1 MNKYTGVL
9 GLYNCQGAAWN
20 VAVRKNTFHETK
32 SGAITGYIR
41 GRDIH
46 LIGEASMDSDEWTGD
61 CAVYSH
67 KSGEVVILPYNVSM
81 PVSLKVLEHDIFTV
95 TPIKALAPGFS
106 FAPVGLINMFNS
118 GGAVERLEYEVK
130 GGAKLSDLADGNEGT
145 GVGEEIPENLSNELV
160 AVVHMEVK
168 GCGRFGAYSSA
179 KPRRCLLDSKDVEF
193 SYNPS
198 SGLVTVE
205 LDHLPEEGKRVHLV
219 EVEL

>member
-9 GLYNCQGAAWN
+9 GVYNCQGAAWN

-32 SGAITGYIR
+32 SEAITGYIR
-41 GRDIH
+41 GRDVH
-46 LIGEASMDSDEWTGD
+46 LIGEAATDSDEWTGD

-67 KSGEVVILPYNVSM
+67 RSGELVALPYNVSM

-95 TPIKALAPGFS
+95 SPIKVLSPGFS
-106 FAPVGLINMFNS
+106 FAPIGLIDMFNS
-118 GGAVERLEYEVK
+118 GGAVERLAYEVK
-130 GGAKLSDLADGNEGT
+130 GGAKPSELKDDNEAT
-145 GVGEEIPENLSNELV
+145 GVGEERMESRSNMLV
-160 AVVHMEVK
+160 AVVRIEAK

-179 KPRRCLLDSKDVEF
+179 KPRRCLLGSKDVEF
-193 SYNPS
+193 SYNPL

-205 LDHLPEEGKRVHLV
+205 LDHLPEDGQRVHLI